1 MTTAATSQPPA
12 PAADCD
18 ALLRQGWQLL
28 DAGQLAPASAAGW
41 KAAQSAVSAYAGPD
55 VPDGINGMDGKP
67 AFQEIAGSL
76 LNHYRGDRNASEW
89 VFSALALSDNSRCD
103 WLNRDGV
110 SRRLDDVQRLSIL
123 VQDIAN
129 PQQTA
134 ADLLRQAQ
142 RCMDNGSLAVASEKG
157 WQAAL
162 LATKTYADA
171 VGCDY
176 RGEYHFEAA
185 TRLLAKDAILREEV
199 IAGESGA
206 ASLRR
211 NASYCTVYPYW
222 LYPEIVASDLAAV
235 SNLADLIQAAVDP
248 IKRRAV

>member
-1 MTTAATSQPPA
+1 MTTAATLQPPA

-18 ALLRQGWQLL
+18 ALLRQARQLL
-28 DAGQLAPASAAGW
+28 GAGRLAPASKAGW
-41 KAAQSAVSAYAGPD
+41 QAAQSAMSAYAGPD
-55 VPDGINGMDGKP
+55 VPDGINGMEGKP

-185 TRLLAKDAILREEV
+185 TRLLAKDAILRDDV
-199 IAGESGA
+199 IAGESA
-206 ASLRR
+206 AAYLRR
-211 NASYCTVYPYW
+211 NASYSVYPK
-222 LYPEIVASDLAAV
+222 LYQEIVAEDLAAV
-235 SNLADLIQAAVDP
+235 DHLAKLIHNAIATV
-248 IKRRAV
+248 KRKTG